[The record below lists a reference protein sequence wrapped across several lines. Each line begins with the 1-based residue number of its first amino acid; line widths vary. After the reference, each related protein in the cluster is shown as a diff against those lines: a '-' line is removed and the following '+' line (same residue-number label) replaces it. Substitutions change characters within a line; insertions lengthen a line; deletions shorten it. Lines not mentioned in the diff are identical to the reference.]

1 MTFFGLLSAHEG
13 FPHDASGKEPVCQI
27 EPVSDAGSIPG
38 SGRYPGEGHGNPFQY
53 SYLENP
59 MDRGPAGLQSM
70 GSQSRTQRTC
80 QLMRHPLTKLFL
92 ISNLLQISNDQRM
105 VDTEF
110 LGNFLCNYKKI
121 SFNDCSQLVVVN
133 FRWLAT
139 KLLIFKALLCKTS

>member
-59 MDRGPAGLQSM
+59 MDRGPGHKNRNIHQWTRTEIQEINPYTH
-70 GSQSRTQRTC
+70 SQS
-80 QLMRHPLTKLFL
+80 
-92 ISNLLQISNDQRM
+92 IYN
-105 VDTEF
+105 E
-110 LGNFLCNYKKI
+110 
-121 SFNDCSQLVVVN
+121 
-133 FRWLAT
+133 
-139 KLLIFKALLCKTS
+139 